1 MKTKNYYYLLL
12 LLICWAPACESTD
25 SNAIPLTEAQQREL
39 PNALAGLKATEGLT
53 VSLFAGEPMLSNPTN
68 MDVDDR
74 GRVWVIEAQNYR
86 NFFNPANPIREEGD
100 RILILEDTDQDGK
113 ADKQT
118 VFYQGRDI
126 DAALG
131 IAVIDDKVIVSCS
144 PNVWVFTDANGD
156 DIPEKKEAM
165 FTGIQ
170 GVQDDHGIHAFV
182 FGPDGRLYFNHGN
195 AGKSLKG
202 PNGED
207 LYDWTSGQILDSEK
221 SNFQQGMIYR
231 AEIDGSKVEVLAHN
245 FRNNYEVTLD
255 SYGNLWQ
262 SDNDD
267 DGHKGV
273 RINFVMEYGNYGYKD
288 EKTGAGWLS
297 YRTGMSNIAN
307 QMHWH
312 QNDPGVVPNLLPTGA
327 GSPTG
332 IAFYEG
338 SLLPENA
345 QNAPI
350 LADAGPRVI
359 RAYPTQIA
367 GAGYTAKMQPLLEST
382 NDKWFRP
389 SDVCVAPDGSI
400 FVADWYDPGV
410 GGNHM
415 GDLKQGRIY
424 RLAPKNASY
433 KFSLPDYSS
442 PEGAAKALESPNL
455 ATRAKA
461 WLRLHEMGQLAE
473 DALAERWKQG
483 PAHQRA
489 RALWLLARIPEIG
502 SDYVLE
508 ALEDADPN
516 IRITAL
522 RVVRQMDIN
531 LLDILEKMAKD
542 DSPQVRREVA
552 IALRFQEGTQADQIW
567 ARLAE
572 RLPKNDRWYLEALGI
587 GADNY
592 PDARFAAWQSSINN
606 NWDTPNGH
614 ALIWRIRAKAAIPY
628 LGQIIAQAPD
638 AKISERYFRAFDFHQ
653 DSRKNAVLLD
663 LLDEPSA
670 QSPEMQYL
678 IVYHMAGNAVQQ
690 NKKSREALAIVLDD
704 LSGSERYFD
713 LVEKLQ
719 LKNQANNLLRIAL
732 TQADNE
738 QGTKAAR
745 LLGKMGKL
753 KLVEK
758 ELRKA
763 KGEEILAV
771 FKTLAHINSPE
782 ALDILE
788 SYAANDNNVHALRK
802 SAVRSLATGWNGETR
817 MVEIIE
823 SARLPYEIGEVGAT
837 QLLGVWRAQYR
848 TIASKYLKLDDQE
861 TQLSPIHELV
871 LKSGESSNGKVIYQK
886 YCANCHTAQGEGI
899 AFGPSLD
906 EIGNKLSKDALYAAI
921 LKPSAGISFGY
932 EGWLLTLNNGSVFQG
947 YISSRTDE
955 AITLTMMGGVTQS
968 VAKENIKSL
977 EKQEQSL
984 MAEGLHRLMS
994 EAELVDLVSYLSA
1007 LRGQNS
1013 MTSN

>member
-1 MKTKNYYYLLL
+1 
-12 LLICWAPACESTD
+12 
-25 SNAIPLTEAQQREL
+25 
-39 PNALAGLKATEGLT
+39 
-53 VSLFAGEPMLSNPTN
+53 
-68 MDVDDR
+68 
-74 GRVWVIEAQNYR
+74 
-86 NFFNPANPIREEGD
+86 
-100 RILILEDTDQDGK
+100 
-113 ADKQT
+113 
-118 VFYQGRDI
+118 
-126 DAALG
+126 
-131 IAVIDDKVIVSCS
+131 
-144 PNVWVFTDANGD
+144 
-156 DIPEKKEAM
+156 
-165 FTGIQ
+165 
-170 GVQDDHGIHAFV
+170 
-182 FGPDGRLYFNHGN
+182 
-195 AGKSLKG
+195 
-202 PNGED
+202 
-207 LYDWTSGQILDSEK
+207 
-221 SNFQQGMIYR
+221 YR

-312 QNDPGVVPNLLPTGA
+312 QNDPGVVPNLIPTGA

-338 SLLPENA
+338 SHLPKKA

-350 LADAGPRVI
+350 HADAGPRII
-359 RAYPTQIA
+359 RAYPTKNS
-367 GAGYTAKMQPLLEST
+367 GAGYKAEMLSLLESS

-424 RLAPKNASY
+424 RLAPKDAAY
-433 KFSLPDYSS
+433 KFSLPDYSN
-442 PEGAAKALESPNL
+442 PEGAALALESPNL

-461 WLRLHEMGQLAE
+461 WLRLYEMGQLAE

-508 ALEDADPN
+508 ALEDKDPN

-531 LLDILEKMAKD
+531 LLDILDKMASD
-542 DSPQVRREVA
+542 DSPQVRREIA
-552 IALRFQEGTQADQIW
+552 IALRFQEGHQANQIW

-572 RLPKNDRWYLEALGI
+572 RLPENDRWYLEALGI

-592 PDARFAAWQSSINN
+592 PDARFAAWQNSINN

-614 ALIWRIRAKAAIPY
+614 ALIWRMRAKAALPY

-638 AKISERYFRAFDFHQ
+638 AKSCERFFRAFDFHES
-653 DSRKNAVLLD
+653 SRKNAVLLD
-663 LLDEPSA
+663 LINEPSA
-670 QSPEMQYL
+670 QNSEMQYL
-678 IVYHMAGNAVQQ
+678 IVSHMTGNAVQK
-690 NKKSREALAIVLDD
+690 NKKSKELLATVLDS
-704 LSGSERYFD
+704 LGSSDRYFD

-719 LKNQANNLLRIAL
+719 LQNQANKLLNIAL
-732 TQADNE
+732 IQSNNA
-738 QGTKAAR
+738 QGAKAAQ

-753 KLVEK
+753 KLVEN
-758 ELRKA
+758 ELISA
-763 KGEEILAV
+763 TGEELLTV
-771 FKTLAHINSPE
+771 FKTIGHINSPE

-788 SYAANDNNVHALRK
+788 SYATNDKNPLPLRK
-802 SAVRSLATGWNGETR
+802 SAVRNLAKGWNGETR

-823 SARLPYEIGEVGAT
+823 SERLPYEIGEAGAT

-848 TIASKYLKLDDQE
+848 TVASKYLKLDDQE
-861 TQLSPIHELV
+861 TQLAPIHELV
-871 LKSGESSNGKVIYQK
+871 LKSGEPSNGKVIYQK
-886 YCANCHTAQGEGI
+886 YCANCHTAEGEGI

-932 EGWLLTLNNGSVFQG
+932 EAWLITMLDGSVFQG

-955 AITLTMMGGVTQS
+955 AIQLIIMGGLTQNI
-968 VAKENIKSL
+968 ARENIKSL

-984 MAEGLHRLMS
+984 MTEGLYRLMS
-994 EAELVDLVSYLSA
+994 EAELVDLVSYLSQ
-1007 LRGQNS
+1007 LRGQS
-1013 MTSN
+1013 SVASN